1 MSAFEERTKQKL
13 SRQSK
18 HSYMAPIPQFDFD
31 FIVIGSGFG
40 GSVSALRL
48 VEKGYRV
55 AVMEMG
61 RRWPPDTLPHTSW
74 SIHRWFWRPKLGLRG
89 FFNMRLFRHVTILH
103 GCAVGGGSITFAG
116 TLLPPPEKVWESGTW
131 TGLADWKAEMPQHYH
146 TAAHML
152 GVTENKILGPADHLL
167 KTAAEAVGCGATFY
181 RTKVAILQPADTQPG
196 QNIPDPFFGGEGPRR
211 ATCTACGGC
220 IMGCRYAA
228 KNSLDFN
235 YLYLAEK
242 YGARVFPETK
252 VVNVKPLGGSKDGSA
267 GYEVSTVK
275 STAWIRHQPRRFTSR
290 AVVFS
295 ASALGTMELLFRLK
309 ENGSLTAISAQLGK
323 HVRTNSESLIGA
335 RMPGCRGDFSQG
347 IAIGSGIYIDEHTHI
362 EAVRYPRGSD
372 TMGLLT
378 TFLTDGRPGFLRI
391 ALWLKNALGSF
402 LFHPLHTLRLVR
414 PWGWAR
420 EAVVLLCMQAL
431 DGHIEMRWQRPW
443 FWPFRKFLVSHGD
456 KVPTYIPQANE
467 FARRFAHIAG
477 GTAMSMLPEILF
489 DVPGTAHCIGGC
501 VIADSPAHGVIDNQH
516 RVFGYKNMY
525 ICDGSVVAANLGV
538 NPSFTITAL
547 TERAMSFIPPAEPQ
561 AA

>member
-1 MSAFEERTKQKL
+1 
-13 SRQSK
+13 
-18 HSYMAPIPQFDFD
+18 MAPIPQFDFD

-61 RRWPPDTLPHTSW
+61 RRWHPDTLPRTSW

-116 TLLPPPEKVWESGTW
+116 TLLPPPEKVWGSGTW

-167 KTAAEAVGCGATFY
+167 KTAAESVGCGATFY
-181 RTKVAILQPADTQPG
+181 RTKVAILQPAGTQPG

-267 GYEVSTVK
+267 GYEVCTVK
-275 STAWIRHQPRRFTSR
+275 STAWIRRQPRRFTSR

-295 ASALGTMELLFRLK
+295 AS
-309 ENGSLTAISAQLGK
+309 S
-323 HVRTNSESLIGA
+323 VR
-335 RMPGCRGDFSQG
+335 RMGDCR
-347 IAIGSGIYIDEHTHI
+347 
-362 EAVRYPRGSD
+362 
-372 TMGLLT
+372 
-378 TFLTDGRPGFLRI
+378 
-391 ALWLKNALGSF
+391 
-402 LFHPLHTLRLVR
+402 
-414 PWGWAR
+414 
-420 EAVVLLCMQAL
+420 
-431 DGHIEMRWQRPW
+431 
-443 FWPFRKFLVSHGD
+443 
-456 KVPTYIPQANE
+456 
-467 FARRFAHIAG
+467 
-477 GTAMSMLPEILF
+477 
-489 DVPGTAHCIGGC
+489 
-501 VIADSPAHGVIDNQH
+501 
-516 RVFGYKNMY
+516 
-525 ICDGSVVAANLGV
+525 
-538 NPSFTITAL
+538 
-547 TERAMSFIPPAEPQ
+547 
-561 AA
+561 

>member
-1 MSAFEERTKQKL
+1 MPAFEERTKQKL

-31 FIVIGSGFG
+31 VIVIGSGFG

-61 RRWPPDTLPHTSW
+61 RRWPPDSLPHTSW

-167 KTAAEAVGCGATFY
+167 KTAAESVGCGATFY

-252 VVNVKPLGGSKDGSA
+252 VVNGKPLVVTRDGSA
-267 GYEVSTVK
+267 GYEVRTVK
-275 STAWIRHQPRRFTSR
+275 STAGIRHQPRRFHRHRHSLERRRLRVRVGRRRHQRIRLREIEPEAKEIGQRPDPADEDQER
-290 AVVFS
+290 AHEERRAHEDAPERAWQS
-295 ASALGTMELLFRLK
+295 PEPDQRHRRHERPQRGEDRDDP
-309 ENGSLTAISAQLGK
+309 
-323 HVRTNSESLIGA
+323 GA
-335 RMPGCRGDFSQG
+335 RHTAGHVVGPRRLRVRVPQPDQCREDPEVRDGRRGDG
-347 IAIGSGIYIDEHTHI
+347 
-362 EAVRYPRGSD
+362 
-372 TMGLLT
+372 
-378 TFLTDGRPGFLRI
+378 
-391 ALWLKNALGSF
+391 
-402 LFHPLHTLRLVR
+402 
-414 PWGWAR
+414 
-420 EAVVLLCMQAL
+420 QA
-431 DGHIEMRWQRPW
+431 Q
-443 FWPFRKFLVSHGD
+443 HGD
-456 KVPTYIPQANE
+456 E
-467 FARRFAHIAG
+467 
-477 GTAMSMLPEILF
+477 
-489 DVPGTAHCIGGC
+489 
-501 VIADSPAHGVIDNQH
+501 
-516 RVFGYKNMY
+516 
-525 ICDGSVVAANLGV
+525 
-538 NPSFTITAL
+538 
-547 TERAMSFIPPAEPQ
+547 
-561 AA
+561 